1 MGGRS
6 QDHQS
11 RIERSEKGP
20 GKRVPGAP
28 NPKPQRDAIVFS
40 QGIEGVETG
49 RDVPVVCED
58 DGDRGKIKNYI
69 LQFNLNSSYN
79 GKEIYNGKTYI
90 Y

>member
-1 MGGRS
+1 MG
-6 QDHQS
+6 
-11 RIERSEKGP
+11 I
-20 GKRVPGAP
+20 
-28 NPKPQRDAIVFS
+28 
-40 QGIEGVETG
+40 G
-49 RDVPVVCED
+49 RDVPVVCGD